1 MTGASIRFPH
11 LGIVIEHL
19 DKSISIFGFNI
30 AYYGIIIGIGMLCGI
45 AMAVHEG
52 RGRTRKCIM
61 ISHYVRLF
69 QLSWAAGFIMWPL
82 NGPITVSIRWKS

>member
-30 AYYGIIIGIGMLCGI
+30 AYYGIIHWHRL
-45 AMAVHEG
+45 AMRYSYGGA
-52 RGRTRKCIM
+52 
-61 ISHYVRLF
+61 
-69 QLSWAAGFIMWPL
+69 
-82 NGPITVSIRWKS
+82 

>member
-30 AYYGIIIGIGMLCGI
+30 AYYGIIIGIGMLCGSKTDG
-45 AMAVHEG
+45 AEPGNV
-52 RGRTRKCIM
+52 
-61 ISHYVRLF
+61 L
-69 QLSWAAGFIMWPL
+69 
-82 NGPITVSIRWKS
+82 